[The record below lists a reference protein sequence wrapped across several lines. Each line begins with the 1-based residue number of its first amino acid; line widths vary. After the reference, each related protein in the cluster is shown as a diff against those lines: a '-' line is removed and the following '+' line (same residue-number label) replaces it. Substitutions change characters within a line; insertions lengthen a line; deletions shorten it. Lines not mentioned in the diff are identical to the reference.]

1 MCVMDKEWTNEI
13 PCRVVRVMLSFQIRV
28 MSIMPGNFSWLS
40 SILCAH
46 PWSPLAVATTVD
58 GGKSHHP
65 MTVMKNVRMCLH
77 LSWWEKRRGRGF
89 RRQSSCQFW
98 SAGYSILAGRECM
111 DGILNHIHTWRRT
124 DRHHGW
130 IRFGNQFSTLKAKNW
145 SLLRRRWKRVVVGPS
160 FELASRKTMAR

>member
-40 SILCAH
+40 SILCTH
-46 PWSPLAVATTVD
+46 PWSPLAVD

-77 LSWWEKRRGRGF
+77 LSWWEKRIGRGF

-98 SAGYSILAGRECM
+98 SAGYSIRERMYGRDIEP
-111 DGILNHIHTWRRT
+111 HTHMAT